1 MTKTRRKQRFRHKAM
16 KNDCKRLQFSKLPS
30 AHTANRQET
39 HKFEFIGQIGTY
51 DYFEK
56 DDTDVDD
63 LVSYL
68 TSLASLKAL
77 NDVPAEKLK
86 EIIMEHAVNGVVD
99 LPKEYGMFVAKG

>member
-1 MTKTRRKQRFRHKAM
+1 MYR
-16 KNDCKRLQFSKLPS
+16 
-30 AHTANRQET
+30 
-39 HKFEFIGQIGTY
+39 
-51 DYFEK
+51 K

-86 EIIMEHAVNGVVD
+86 EIIMEHAVNGEVD